1 MQTPEVSTNV
11 AANEQVLLA
20 GGAIEL
26 CQPITEAKLMFIVDV
41 YYKCSPAFRH
51 AGTAA
56 E

>member
-1 MQTPEVSTNV
+1 MKFKLSHRIAT
-11 AANEQVLLA
+11 NEQVLLA

>member
-1 MQTPEVSTNV
+1 
-11 AANEQVLLA
+11 NEQVLLA

-26 CQPITEAKLMFIVDV
+26 CHPITEAKLMFIVDV

-51 AGTAA
+51 AGTAD